1 MSVTASSANLGAR
14 LLAACLAGAA
24 LVLAA
29 VTATGAP
36 AVLLRDGVI
45 HTESSRGT
53 LTAAS
58 VLIVGGKVTAIGPD
72 LVAPAGATVIEL
84 HGKPVTPALFGGI
97 GMLGVEEVTEE
108 GTTIDGVLKLGQMR
122 PEFDP
127 SLAFN
132 PDSIPV
138 GVSRAEGIG
147 FAVVAAGAEA
157 GRRGAAGSSVL
168 AGQASVVRLDGRA
181 PRPPV
186 ALSFVSGADGGA
198 LAGDSRAAAYMLL
211 AQALEESRN
220 PAAAT
225 SMDVHLLTPAGRRV
239 IKGVVAEQKP
249 VLVEADRASDIRTVV
264 ELAQREKLHVI
275 IQGGAEAW
283 RVAGF
288 LEHADVPVVLDP
300 LDDLPE
306 SFDSIG
312 ATLENAARLHAAGV
326 TIAFSL
332 RDSDPHNIRKLRQAA
347 GIAVAHGLSWD
358 AALSAITSTPARL
371 FRATNEFGS
380 IEVGK
385 PANLVV
391 WTGDPLEV
399 TSLVD
404 TAWLDGERA
413 SLRSRQTELRDRY
426 VPKVKA
432 GTAR

>member
-1 MSVTASSANLGAR
+1 MSAAGILASRTARA
-14 LLAACLAGAA
+14 LAGAA
-24 LVLAA
+24 LSLVAWAA
-29 VTATGAP
+29 TAAP

-45 HTESSRGT
+45 HTESTRGT
-53 LTAAS
+53 LTHAS

-72 LVAPAGATVIEL
+72 LVPPAGAAVVDL
-84 HGKPVTPALFGGI
+84 HGRPVTPALFGGV
-97 GMLGVEEVTEE
+97 GLLGVEEVTEE

-122 PEFDP
+122 PEFDA

-138 GVSRAEGIG
+138 SVSRADGIG
-147 FAVVAAGAEA
+147 FALLAPGAEA
-157 GRRGAAGSSVL
+157 GRRGAPSSSVVPGL
-168 AGQASVVRLDGRA
+168 ASVARLDGRA

-186 ALSFVSGADGGA
+186 ALSFVLGAEAGS

-211 AQALEESRN
+211 SQALEEARN
-220 PAAAT
+220 GAAAST
-225 SMDVHLLTPAGRRV
+225 TDTHLLTPAGRRV
-239 IKGVVAEQKP
+239 LKSFITEQKP
-249 VLVEADRASDIRTVV
+249 ILVAADRAADIRTAV
-264 ELAQREKLHVI
+264 EFAQREKLKI
-275 IQGGAEAW
+275 IIEGGAEAW
-283 RVAGF
+283 RVAA
-288 LEHADVPVVLDP
+288 LLRHADVAVVLDP
-300 LDDLPE
+300 FDDLPE

-332 RDSDPHNIRKLRQAA
+332 RDSDPHNIRKIRQAA
-347 GIAVAHGLSWD
+347 GIAVAHGLAWD

-371 FRATNEFGS
+371 FRASSEFGS

-391 WTGDPLEV
+391 WSDDPFEV
-399 TSLVD
+399 TSLAEA
-404 TAWLDGERA
+404 AWLDGARA

-426 VPKVKA
+426 LPKVKA